1 VGHLHIKGGK
11 TRYTLGSVVP
21 TKPGG
26 RRVMIRLKRVYD
38 TADSR
43 DGRRFFVERLWP
55 RGMKKENLVME
66 GWFKEAAPSEAL
78 RKWFNHDP
86 AKWTEF
92 RQRYMDELENSP
104 SAWEP
109 LMEAARQGDVT
120 LLYSAHDQEHN
131 NALVLKDFLEGRLK
145 AR

>member
-1 VGHLHIKGGK
+1 
-11 TRYTLGSVVP
+11 
-21 TKPGG
+21 
-26 RRVMIRLKRVYD
+26 MIQLKRVYEP
-38 TADSR
+38 ADSR

-66 GWFKEAAPSEAL
+66 GWLKEVAPSEAL

-86 AKWTEF
+86 AKWAEF
-92 RQRYMDELENSP
+92 RRRYIAELEGNR

-109 LMEAARQGDVT
+109 LLEAARQEKVT
-120 LLYSAHDQEHN
+120 LLYSTHDQEHN
-131 NALVLKDFLEGRLK
+131 NALVLKDFLDGLLR